1 MGLCTLSGAVDNDF
15 CTGSILVFDLSALQI
30 TSRPVPL
37 KTYKVI
43 NTKSVIMQMA
53 VMTLR
58 NEGKSYL
65 VVAKATRHLS
75 SSASMVSLF
84 DLPYFNEGKA
94 IVIMNYISTLTVVN
108 NAILV
113 GDIYNGLTLLFYQVL
128 LYEGFHVEWCAA

>member
-1 MGLCTLSGAVDNDF
+1 
-15 CTGSILVFDLSALQI
+15 
-30 TSRPVPL
+30 
-37 KTYKVI
+37 
-43 NTKSVIMQMA
+43 MQMA